1 MPYRGRRRRVAV
13 EVVES
18 TAPYADAMAHCDAV
32 DAAGKKQKQ
41 EEDERDARAA
51 ATLGTGRLATRSALR
66 GVAAAAHTQAQ
77 SRQTIQQW
85 TTQVASYASY
95 MYRSNGMMLRERLE
109 KVPITL

>member
-66 GVAAAAHTQAQ
+66 GVAASTMDNAGSIICIIHV
-77 SRQTIQQW
+77 SEQW
-85 TTQVASYASY
+85 HDVA
-95 MYRSNGMMLRERLE
+95 REVGKGTNNPLR
-109 KVPITL
+109 